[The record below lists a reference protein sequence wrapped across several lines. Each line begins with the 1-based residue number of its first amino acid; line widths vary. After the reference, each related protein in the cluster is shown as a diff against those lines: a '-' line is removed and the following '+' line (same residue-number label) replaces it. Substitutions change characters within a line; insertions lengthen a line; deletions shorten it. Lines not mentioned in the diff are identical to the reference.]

1 MRQRSVNEK
10 AVKKLIAYLSDL
22 QKDLNSGIFVTG
34 HVLQTKHGV
43 SKSTYSVCKKLK
55 IVTDDQ
61 KWNVSFAPDRLTA
74 IKILEF
80 LRQQSDKQTD
90 KPISDMWCQE
100 VSQIKLLLSEI
111 RDRLSEKNN
120 RSEGLKIAHNAN
132 QSKSDRIYIA
142 GQIAVGAYSHD
153 LAYIRNSG
161 DAATFE
167 QTNAFIIEATD
178 NLLKQL
184 NS

>member
-22 QKDLNSGIFVTG
+22 QKDLDNEIFVTG

-61 KWNVSFAPDRLTA
+61 KWNVSFVPDRLTA

-90 KPISDMWCQE
+90 KPISDMW
-100 VSQIKLLLSEI
+100 VSEISIIKKLLTDI
-111 RDRLSEKNN
+111 RDK
-120 RSEGLKIAHNAN
+120 
-132 QSKSDRIYIA
+132 SKSDIDISRLKIICSIA
-142 GQIAVGAYSHD
+142 NGVYSNCTHFILSSND
-153 LAYIRNSG
+153 NASIN
-161 DAATFE
+161 E
-167 QTNAFIIEATD
+167 TNDFIIKAAND
-178 NLLKQL
+178 LFLK
-184 NS
+184 SK